1 MEINTISLPK
11 LTANADYIF
20 VDALASLPREAY
32 NSGLFKIIPVGM
44 NSGDTR
50 VFTEMDDEEY
60 AEFRGEGDQSARADV
75 QVGYD
80 ITVTAEYMAKDIGI
94 TERMRSFNKY
104 PEIIRKFTN
113 LGRLVP
119 NKMDLD
125 LTHRLTFGT
134 VTTYTDAAGR
144 TIAIACG
151 DTKALFATD
160 HALAG
165 STTTYR
171 SIVANNPVLSRGAIE
186 AAELL
191 LVQRYNNL
199 GELKS
204 VTADKLWTSNDPNTV
219 NTAREYLQSTA
230 DPDST
235 HSGVIN
241 PYKSKYTHII
251 LPRLA
256 TTAAGAYDS
265 TKAKYWGLAS
275 SDRSTAYIGI
285 WQEPYMVAPT
295 VGDGIEFSTG
305 NWNYGTRGA
314 YGIGTVAAHH
324 IVFSSGLGNA

>member
-1 MEINTISLPK
+1 MELNTISLPK

-20 VDALASLPREAY
+20 VDALNSLPREAY
-32 NSGLFKIIPVGM
+32 NSGIFRVVPVGM

-60 AEFRGEGDQSARADV
+60 ASFRGEGDDAVRADV

-125 LTHRLTFGT
+125 LTHRLTFGAST
-134 VTTYTDAAGR
+134 SYTDADGR
-144 TIAIACG
+144 TINIATG

-165 STTTYR
+165 SATTYR
-171 SIVANNPVLSRGAIE
+171 TIVANNPRLSRGAVE

-191 LVQRYNNL
+191 MVQRYNNL

-204 VTADKLWTSNDPNTV
+204 ATADILFTSNEPNTV

-230 DPDST
+230 DPDSAN
-235 HSGVIN
+235 SGVVN
-241 PYKSKYTHII
+241 PYRGKYRHVI

-265 TKAKYWGLAS
+265 TKIYYWGIVDS
-275 SDRSTAYIGI
+275 SRSTSYIGI

-295 VGDGIEFSTG
+295 VGDGIEFATG

-324 IVFSSGLGNA
+324 IAFSKGDGTA